1 MENHISVYQYLTFT
15 GWTIALFPKELY
27 LEEGMLAVVVQSL
40 SCIQLFMTPW
50 TSARQASLSTIP
62 QSLLKFISTESVM
75 LSNHLILCC
84 PPTSPPAFNL
94 SQHQGLFQ

>member
-1 MENHISVYQYLTFT
+1 MVSLNF
-15 GWTIALFPKELY
+15 LF
-27 LEEGMLAVVVQSL
+27 AIVQSL
-40 SCIQLFMTPW
+40 SCVQLFAIAW
-50 TSARQASLSTIP
+50 TAALQASLSFTIP